1 MSSREDVNKTFSNL
15 LIAKPIKWE
24 KVKFLLTLNPTS
36 TLESLRRQALKKACL
51 DIHVPLSVLEVL
63 LKQTHVDLE
72 QRMKLL
78 LSAVRCENS
87 CWVKTVIY
95 NNVSVLYTEAVR
107 GRRHTLLHLV
117 CEKHGWNE
125 QVRFIL
131 KETLENRDSESSSH
145 NGMFELNH
153 KMQSPLD
160 LALEAGCDL
169 QDVILHLQEEFPL
182 YFEQNIGFL
191 PEIIAK
197 HCNTMI
203 LFEDLIHSHPTIVK
217 ASPENVTPLHHA
229 CYYQNAHMIQ
239 TMLTYYSNQ
248 GERRKKLIKRLMV
261 PNRTVKE
268 TPFGYLVPALGRMDS
283 SNAFECIRTIMSCI
297 DNFHLLHLI
306 IEKHWYDLANDGTC
320 LNTLTRIASNLE
332 GICFSA
338 VDDHGKTVMSLLI
351 SKMRLTP
358 SKQAIDVLNYMLME
372 QNGATSRDGKGRLPL
387 HVSCERGILWSD
399 GVKEIVDAN
408 ISALEEVDNKIGL
421 LPFALSATSRLCD
434 LNTVYQLFRYNPG
447 MI

>member
-197 HCNTMI
+197 HCRNNLKLNAI
-203 LFEDLIHSHPTIVK
+203 SYIHFI
-217 ASPENVTPLHHA
+217 
-229 CYYQNAHMIQ
+229 
-239 TMLTYYSNQ
+239 
-248 GERRKKLIKRLMV
+248 
-261 PNRTVKE
+261 
-268 TPFGYLVPALGRMDS
+268 
-283 SNAFECIRTIMSCI
+283 I
-297 DNFHLLHLI
+297 DT
-306 IEKHWYDLANDGTC
+306 DC
-320 LNTLTRIASNLE
+320 
-332 GICFSA
+332 
-338 VDDHGKTVMSLLI
+338 
-351 SKMRLTP
+351 
-358 SKQAIDVLNYMLME
+358 
-372 QNGATSRDGKGRLPL
+372 
-387 HVSCERGILWSD
+387 
-399 GVKEIVDAN
+399 
-408 ISALEEVDNKIGL
+408 
-421 LPFALSATSRLCD
+421 
-434 LNTVYQLFRYNPG
+434 
-447 MI
+447 